1 MAAPSAGGAARHQR
15 TAKACARGGRW
26 RHVGL
31 VAAATS
37 VPHQEFQCRAYQTLD
52 LSEASCTH
60 RERPRGGVRVR
71 RRSLRRPRAASHEL
85 VVRRCGS
92 QHEVAWSRRSARAG
106 LEPPSGQVGRVRR
119 SRLSAAGSLT
129 CRSKTSLA
137 SSSPRS
143 RCRMSRGQGAA
154 TRVISSWDLRA
165 THEQIAPTKRRRVRR
180 PRAGSP
186 CTARGPRTGRPLALL
201 RFHNLIDAR
210 NPPLTHADAV
220 PVRLPTELGSRLLA
234 RSATAP

>member
-92 QHEVAWSRRSARAG
+92 QHEARVVETERRAG

-143 RCRMSRGQGAA
+143 RCRMSRGARG
-154 TRVISSWDLRA
+154 SHPGDLLVG
-165 THEQIAPTKRRRVRR
+165 PSGN
-180 PRAGSP
+180 PRADRADQAKEGSSAARWISLHSARP
-186 CTARGPRTGRPLALL
+186 SNWSTPRPPQIPQPDRREEPTA
-201 RFHNLIDAR
+201 D
-210 NPPLTHADAV
+210 
-220 PVRLPTELGSRLLA
+220 SR
-234 RSATAP
+234 